1 MKCLSVLFENNKGCC
16 GSCEGKPPL
25 GKLANNRT
33 AEGKGRRRPPRPP
46 SNLGLSSL
54 LLNLEILSTS
64 SDETGS
70 SGGHE
75 TGLLTAGSVSRDGRG
90 VTDVLLVTTTMGM
103 VDGVHSNTS
112 NSGPCAS
119 ALCLPSVVGVS
130 GLANGLV
137 GSATAGNEA
146 DHGSAGPG
154 DGGTGARGK
163 SDTGLLAIFGV
174 TDDDGRGAGGS
185 CEAASVTSL
194 GLAVGD
200 DGTFGEAVDGQDIAD
215 GESSY

>member
-1 MKCLSVLFENNKGCC
+1 
-16 GSCEGKPPL
+16 
-25 GKLANNRT
+25 
-33 AEGKGRRRPPRPP
+33 
-46 SNLGLSSL
+46 LSSL

-75 TGLLTAGSVSRDGRG
+75 TSLLTAGSVSRDGRG

-154 DGGTGARGK
+154 DGGTGAGGK

>member
-1 MKCLSVLFENNKGCC
+1 MW
-16 GSCEGKPPL
+16 
-25 GKLANNRT
+25 
-33 AEGKGRRRPPRPP
+33 
-46 SNLGLSSL
+46 SSL
-54 LLNLEILSTS
+54 LLNLEILSSS

-112 NSGPCAS
+112 NSGPGSS
-119 ALCLPSVVGVS
+119 ALGLPSVVGVS

-137 GSATAGNEA
+137 SSATAGDEA
-146 DHGSAGPG
+146 DHGSAGAW
-154 DGGTGARGK
+154 DGGTGAGGK
-163 SDTGLLAIFGV
+163 SDTGLLAVIGV
-174 TDDDGRGAGGS
+174 ADDDGGGAGSSG
-185 CEAASVTSL
+185 EGASVTGL
-194 GLAVGD
+194 GFAVGD

-215 GESSY
+215 GEGSY

>member
-1 MKCLSVLFENNKGCC
+1 MTGPVQACTA
-16 GSCEGKPPL
+16 PL
-25 GKLANNRT
+25 GLS
-33 AEGKGRRRPPRPP
+33 PC
-46 SNLGLSSL
+46 GLLWSSL

-64 SDETGS
+64 SNETGS

-75 TGLLTAGSVSRDGRG
+75 TSLLTAGSVSGDGRG

-112 NSGPCAS
+112 NSGPGSS

-130 GLANGLV
+130 SLADGLV

-146 DHGSAGPG
+146 DHGSAGAG
-154 DGGTGARGK
+154 DGGTDAGGK
-163 SDTGLLAIFGV
+163 SHTGLLAVIGV
-174 TDDDGRGAGGS
+174 TDDDGGGAGGS
-185 CEAASVTSL
+185 CEGAAITSL

-200 DGTFGEAVDGQDIAD
+200 DGTFGEAVHGQDIAD
-215 GESSY
+215 GERSY